1 MGSYENLVSGQF
13 LINAMSGIATRTGNK
28 PLLKN
33 ITMNLNEENANV

>member
-13 LINAMSGIATRTGNK
+13 LINAMSGIATRTGIN